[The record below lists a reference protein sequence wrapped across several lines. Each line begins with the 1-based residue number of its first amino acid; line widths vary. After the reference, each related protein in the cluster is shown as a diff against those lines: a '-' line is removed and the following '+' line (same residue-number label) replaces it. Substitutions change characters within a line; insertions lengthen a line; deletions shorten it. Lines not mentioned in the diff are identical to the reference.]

1 MDDPG
6 KFEISENTNNNQVD
20 HTMKR
25 TTSSNDGKRA
35 KAEAI
40 LSLLCE
46 NSTCDWEWNN
56 VRESYLRE
64 LLPIAHSATRK
75 A

>member
-56 VRESYLRE
+56 VRESYLPE
-64 LLPIAHSATRK
+64 LLPIAHSPTRK